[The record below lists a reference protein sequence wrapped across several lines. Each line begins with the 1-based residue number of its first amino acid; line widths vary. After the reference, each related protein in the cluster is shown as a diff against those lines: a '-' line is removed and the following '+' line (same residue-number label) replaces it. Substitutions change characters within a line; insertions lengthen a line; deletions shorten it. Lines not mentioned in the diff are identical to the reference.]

1 MSKKFKLHEIILS
14 ETVKAILA
22 VLLPIILPTAY
33 STIISWNYNIPIIS
47 VMTSIPIYIYGFL
60 CIPFIYLFVRKYY
73 IHKKMNEGKHEH
85 VGSIVRS
92 PVDID
97 HWQYNDLIWIIRTNE
112 YTLRKNE
119 LPTINK
125 ATRIKN
131 ILDSITIS
139 YEPKCPKCGAG
150 LYFQEHDLYYSYD
163 CVNPECSFIKRTWE
177 SKNKMRD
184 IAKKQYKYSVE
195 SKFLEK

>member
-73 IHKKMNEGKHEH
+73 IHKKWMKESMNMLAQLLD
-85 VGSIVRS
+85 R
-92 PVDID
+92 P
-97 HWQYNDLIWIIRTNE
+97 LI
-112 YTLRKNE
+112 
-119 LPTINK
+119 
-125 ATRIKN
+125 
-131 ILDSITIS
+131 
-139 YEPKCPKCGAG
+139 
-150 LYFQEHDLYYSYD
+150 
-163 CVNPECSFIKRTWE
+163 
-177 SKNKMRD
+177 
-184 IAKKQYKYSVE
+184 
-195 SKFLEK
+195 